1 MKDRKEGGKFIMLV
15 INRVLII
22 DYSLLIIL
30 GKKVLTRPQR
40 YLERKIDRAT
50 LNQFVHKQQ

>member
-1 MKDRKEGGKFIMLV
+1 MKDRKEEGKFIMLV

-50 LNQFVHKQQ
+50 LNQICS